1 MSYMEPIILYDG
13 KKHQPIPNGDK
24 LSPSVL
30 PVDTGID
37 NVMTVGDSGL
47 KVSTANMVS
56 ASEGNGIHV
65 GVDGK
70 LMVTLPEVPTIS
82 ADAGNYLRLG
92 NDRGFFVGNGEFLSR
107 DSDNIA
113 TIDSN
118 GKVKVAA
125 RDIAE
130 GLISKT
136 SECNLLHL
144 TSDGK
149 LAVSPDV
156 VVSGSTLE
164 SAEVATNPSG
174 QEAGTYLRLVFKK
187 LDDGSLQTSYVR
199 LPDPVAA
206 GEGAAVV
213 HQDGQ
218 SVVSVLAAPDGGLEV
233 TCEGLSAT
241 ADIARQ
247 ADLDAVKENVARN
260 TEDISKLKADVAENT
275 KNISVNTAN
284 ITANTNA
291 IDLLK
296 YRADQL
302 EKDTSTHT
310 EQIAVLEREVATHEE
325 KLADLEKDMEKTVS
339 LTVSESGGDAVSLDS
354 NTGVLYTA
362 SDCIR

>member
-24 LSPSVL
+24 ITPSVL

-37 NVMTVGDSGL
+37 NVMTVGDNGL

-56 ASEGNGIHV
+56 LSEGNGLHV

-70 LMVTLPEVPTIS
+70 LMVTLPEVPGIS
-82 ADAGNYLRLG
+82 ADTGNYLRYG
-92 NDRGFFVGNGEFLSR
+92 NDRGFYVGGGEFLSR

-113 TIDSN
+113 TIDTS

-156 VVSGSTLE
+156 VVSGSSLE
-164 SAEVATNPSG
+164 SAEVVTNPSG
-174 QEAGTYLRLVFKK
+174 QEAGVYLRLVFKK
-187 LDDGSLQTSYVR
+187 LDDGSIQTSYTR

-206 GEGAAVV
+206 GEGVSVV

-218 SVVSVLAAPDGGLEV
+218 AVVSALAAPDGGLTV
-233 TCEGLSAT
+233 TCDGMSIA
-241 ADIARQ
+241 ADIARLE
-247 ADLDAVKENVARN
+247 DLDAIKTDVAKNTASIAVN
-260 TEDISKLKADVAENT
+260 TESIEALKT
-275 KNISVNTAN
+275 RT
-284 ITANTNA
+284 T
-291 IDLLK
+291 
-296 YRADQL
+296 QL
-302 EKDTSTHT
+302 ESASATHT
-310 EQIAVLEREVATHEE
+310 EQIEAIAEVLDETG
-325 KLADLEKDMEKTVS
+325 KLYVYNIAPDPTTLKPTYGV
-339 LTVSESGGDAVSLDS
+339 LHDAVDLI
-354 NTGVLYTA
+354 V
-362 SDCIR
+362 

>member
-13 KKHQPIPNGDK
+13 KKHQPIPSGDK
-24 LSPSVL
+24 ITPSVL

-37 NVMTVGDSGL
+37 NVMTVGDNGL

-56 ASEGNGIHV
+56 LSEGNGLHV

-70 LMVTLPEVPTIS
+70 LMVTLPEVPGIS
-82 ADAGNYLRLG
+82 ADTGNYLRYG
-92 NDRGFFVGNGEFLSR
+92 NDRGFYVGGGEFLSR

-113 TIDSN
+113 TIDTS

-156 VVSGSTLE
+156 VVSGSSLE
-164 SAEVATNPSG
+164 SAEVVTNPSG
-174 QEAGTYLRLVFKK
+174 QEAGVYLRLVFKK
-187 LDDGSLQTSYVR
+187 LDDGSIQTSYTR

-206 GEGAAVV
+206 GEGVSVV

-218 SVVSVLAAPDGGLEV
+218 AVVSALAAPDGGLTV
-233 TCEGLSAT
+233 TCDGMSIA
-241 ADIARQ
+241 ADIARLE
-247 ADLDAVKENVARN
+247 DLDAIKTDVAKNTASIAVN
-260 TEDISKLKADVAENT
+260 TESIEALKT
-275 KNISVNTAN
+275 RT
-284 ITANTNA
+284 T
-291 IDLLK
+291 
-296 YRADQL
+296 QL
-302 EKDTSTHT
+302 ESASATHT
-310 EQIAVLEREVATHEE
+310 EQIEAIAEVLDETGKLYVYNVAPDPTTLKPTYGVLH
-325 KLADLEKDMEKTVS
+325 
-339 LTVSESGGDAVSLDS
+339 DAVDLI
-354 NTGVLYTA
+354 V
-362 SDCIR
+362 

>member
-13 KKHQPIPNGDK
+13 KKHQPISNGDK

-30 PVDTGID
+30 PIDTGID

-70 LMVTLPEVPTIS
+70 LMVNLPEVPTIS
-82 ADAGNYLRLG
+82 ADAGNYLRYG
-92 NDRGFFVGNGEFLSR
+92 NDRGFYVGGGEFLSR

-156 VVSGSTLE
+156 VASGSSFE
-164 SAEVATNPSG
+164 SAEVVTNPSG
-174 QEAGTYLRLVFKK
+174 FEAGVYLRLVFKK
-187 LDDGSLQTSYVR
+187 LDDGSIQTSYIR

-206 GEGAAVV
+206 GEGVSVV
-213 HQDGQ
+213 HQDGTA
-218 SVVSVLAAPDGGLEV
+218 VASVLVAPDGGLSV
-233 TCEGLSAT
+233 SCEGISIA
-241 ADIARQ
+241 ADIARLD
-247 ADLDAVKENVARN
+247 DLDALK
-260 TEDISKLKADVAENT
+260 TDIT
-275 KNISVNTAN
+275 KNTAN
-284 ITANTNA
+284 IAANTES
-291 IDLLK
+291 IESLK
-296 YRADQL
+296 TRTLQLEAASATHADQI
-302 EKDTSTHT
+302 EAMVK
-310 EQIAVLEREVATHEE
+310 VLDETGKLYVSATAPDPSVLKPTYGVLH
-325 KLADLEKDMEKTVS
+325 
-339 LTVSESGGDAVSLDS
+339 DAVDLI
-354 NTGVLYTA
+354 V
-362 SDCIR
+362 